1 MILSALVF
9 FSIVTITAPIIGKYI
24 GWIFFEDPQNN
35 LITDSPKG
43 VIKQQTWKKYFTSLM
58 IFNLICIVCT
68 FLIIFFQKYLPTGES
83 LTKELDFAASLNAAV
98 SFSTS
103 TFWQSHNPENQLT
116 VLSQI
121 FALTMQNFL
130 SGATSIAVFI
140 AFVRGIINNA
150 NPYIGNF
157 YNDFVRIL
165 CFLLLPAAFIISLF
179 LIAGGVPHDFTGN
192 IDYINLEGKKE
203 QMFIGPAAGQI
214 AIKNI
219 AANGGSIFSAGAAH
233 PFEAPSRLV
242 IILNLFLT
250 VITAISLI
258 FTYGFAVK
266 ATNFS
271 WSLYWIVVLV
281 IGFSL
286 HVLSLG
292 ENDYGIPLILADRIV
307 EDNFNYTG
315 KELIYDKFP
324 SLMWVLSITMSSNGT
339 TNACLENYSPLSTIV
354 LFSNLVMSKFI
365 MEGVGSG
372 FFAMLAYLI
381 VSVFLRGLITGNN
394 SNFFGKKITI
404 NEINYVI
411 IVFLI
416 MPVGVL
422 LFTGITFALP
432 ATKELITYQGSQA
445 VTDIAYNFV
454 SSFTNN
460 GSNFAGL
467 NTANNYFNYMTALAM
482 FKITTLLTK
491 LQNKYKILT
500 KKHYQNVKRIART
513 DFNKIN
519 SKAELTELD
528 QITSNLPL
536 MLPSYNSYISS
547 NYGIRK
553 HPGNKKYKMHCGI
566 DLVANYHAPIYAS
579 ATGKVSF
586 VGHQNGYGTT
596 VEISH
601 ENNIK
606 TKYTHLKKTFVK
618 KGQKVIRSQAIA
630 LQGRS
635 GNAHG
640 DHLHFEIH
648 IAGKHVNPYDFIGH
662 NYECFKR

>member
-1 MILSALVF
+1 MILSALIF
-9 FSIVTITAPIIGKYI
+9 FSIITVTAPIIGKYI
-24 GWIFFEDPQNN
+24 AWIFFDKNQNY
-35 LITDSPKG
+35 LIADSQESLLKL
-43 VIKQQTWKKYFTSLM
+43 QTWKKYFISLM
-58 IFNLICIVCT
+58 IFNIVCIVCT
-68 FLIIFFQKYLPTGES
+68 FLIVFFQRYLPTGKD
-83 LTKELDFAASLNAAV
+83 LTEELDFAASLNAAV

-103 TFWQSHNPENQLT
+103 TFWQSHNPEKQLS

-130 SGATSIAVFI
+130 SGSTSIVVFI

-157 YNDFVRIL
+157 YNDFLRVL
-165 CFLLLPAAFIISLF
+165 CFILLPAAFIISLF
-179 LIAGGVPHDFTGN
+179 LIAGGIPHDFTGN
-192 IDYINLEGKKE
+192 IDYINLEEKKE
-203 QMFIGPAAGQI
+203 QIFIGPAAGQI
-214 AIKNI
+214 AIKHI
-219 AANGGSIFSAGAAH
+219 ASNGGSIFSAGAAH
-233 PFEAPSRLV
+233 PFESSSRMV
-242 IILNLFLT
+242 IILNLFLI
-250 VITAISLI
+250 VIAPISLI

-266 ATNFS
+266 AINFS

-281 IGFSL
+281 MGFSL
-286 HVLSLG
+286 HVLYLG
-292 ENDYGIPLILADRIV
+292 ENDYGIPLILADRVV
-307 EDNFNYTG
+307 EDSFNYTG

-394 SNFFGKKITI
+394 SNFFAKKITI

-432 ATKELITYQGSQA
+432 ETKELITYQGSQA

-467 NTANNYFNYMTALAM
+467 NTANDYFNYMTSLAM
-482 FKITTLLTK
+482 FIGRYPIIYYSLAISGSFASKRKIANYNEDQNQSSLELSFFLL
-491 LQNKYKILT
+491 
-500 KKHYQNVKRIART
+500 
-513 DFNKIN
+513 
-519 SKAELTELD
+519 
-528 QITSNLPL
+528 ITVLIVGAIMFMPL
-536 MLPSYNSYISS
+536 MIL
-547 NYGIRK
+547 G
-553 HPGNKKYKMHCGI
+553 
-566 DLVANYHAPIYAS
+566 PIL
-579 ATGKVSF
+579 
-586 VGHQNGYGTT
+586 
-596 VEISH
+596 E
-601 ENNIK
+601 
-606 TKYTHLKKTFVK
+606 
-618 KGQKVIRSQAIA
+618 
-630 LQGRS
+630 
-635 GNAHG
+635 
-640 DHLHFEIH
+640 
-648 IAGKHVNPYDFIGH
+648 FI
-662 NYECFKR
+662 NM

>member
-219 AANGGSIFSAGAAH
+219 AANGGSIFLAGAAH

-250 VITAISLI
+250 VITPISLI

-482 FKITTLLTK
+482 FIGRYPIIYYSLAISGSFASKRKIANDNENQNQSSLELSFFLL
-491 LQNKYKILT
+491 
-500 KKHYQNVKRIART
+500 
-513 DFNKIN
+513 
-519 SKAELTELD
+519 
-528 QITSNLPL
+528 ITVLIVGAIMFMPL
-536 MLPSYNSYISS
+536 MIL
-547 NYGIRK
+547 G
-553 HPGNKKYKMHCGI
+553 
-566 DLVANYHAPIYAS
+566 PIL
-579 ATGKVSF
+579 
-586 VGHQNGYGTT
+586 
-596 VEISH
+596 E
-601 ENNIK
+601 
-606 TKYTHLKKTFVK
+606 
-618 KGQKVIRSQAIA
+618 
-630 LQGRS
+630 
-635 GNAHG
+635 
-640 DHLHFEIH
+640 
-648 IAGKHVNPYDFIGH
+648 FI
-662 NYECFKR
+662 NM

>member
-9 FSIVTITAPIIGKYI
+9 FSIVTVTAPIIGKYI
-24 GWIFFEDPQNN
+24 NWIFFEDPQNN

-140 AFVRGIINNA
+140 AFVRGIINNS

-250 VITAISLI
+250 VITPISLI

-281 IGFSL
+281 IVFSL

-394 SNFFGKKITI
+394 SHFFGKKITI

-432 ATKELITYQGSQA
+432 ATKGLITYQGSQA

-482 FKITTLLTK
+482 FIGRYPIIYYSLAISGSFASKRKIANDNENPNQSSLELSFFLL
-491 LQNKYKILT
+491 
-500 KKHYQNVKRIART
+500 
-513 DFNKIN
+513 
-519 SKAELTELD
+519 
-528 QITSNLPL
+528 ITVLIVGAIMFMPL
-536 MLPSYNSYISS
+536 MIL
-547 NYGIRK
+547 G
-553 HPGNKKYKMHCGI
+553 
-566 DLVANYHAPIYAS
+566 PIL
-579 ATGKVSF
+579 
-586 VGHQNGYGTT
+586 
-596 VEISH
+596 E
-601 ENNIK
+601 
-606 TKYTHLKKTFVK
+606 
-618 KGQKVIRSQAIA
+618 
-630 LQGRS
+630 
-635 GNAHG
+635 
-640 DHLHFEIH
+640 
-648 IAGKHVNPYDFIGH
+648 FI
-662 NYECFKR
+662 NM

>member
-9 FSIVTITAPIIGKYI
+9 FSMVTVTAPIIGKYI
-24 GWIFFEDPQNN
+24 NWIFFEDPQNN

-250 VITAISLI
+250 VITPISLI

-394 SNFFGKKITI
+394 SNFFTKKITI

-432 ATKELITYQGSQA
+432 ATKGLITYQGSQA

-460 GSNFAGL
+460 GSNFTGL

-482 FKITTLLTK
+482 FIGRYPIIYYSLAISGSFASKRKIANDNENPNQSSLELSFFLL
-491 LQNKYKILT
+491 
-500 KKHYQNVKRIART
+500 
-513 DFNKIN
+513 
-519 SKAELTELD
+519 
-528 QITSNLPL
+528 ITVLIVGAIMFMPL
-536 MLPSYNSYISS
+536 MIL
-547 NYGIRK
+547 G
-553 HPGNKKYKMHCGI
+553 
-566 DLVANYHAPIYAS
+566 PIL
-579 ATGKVSF
+579 
-586 VGHQNGYGTT
+586 
-596 VEISH
+596 E
-601 ENNIK
+601 
-606 TKYTHLKKTFVK
+606 
-618 KGQKVIRSQAIA
+618 
-630 LQGRS
+630 
-635 GNAHG
+635 
-640 DHLHFEIH
+640 
-648 IAGKHVNPYDFIGH
+648 FI
-662 NYECFKR
+662 NM

>member
-9 FSIVTITAPIIGKYI
+9 FSIVTVTAPIIGKYI
-24 GWIFFEDPQNN
+24 NWIFFEDPQNN

-140 AFVRGIINNA
+140 AFVRGIINNS

-250 VITAISLI
+250 VITPISLI

-432 ATKELITYQGSQA
+432 ATKGLITYQGSQA

-482 FKITTLLTK
+482 FIGRYPIIYYSLAISGSFASKRKIANDNENPNQSSLELSFFLL
-491 LQNKYKILT
+491 
-500 KKHYQNVKRIART
+500 
-513 DFNKIN
+513 
-519 SKAELTELD
+519 
-528 QITSNLPL
+528 ITVLIVGAIMFMPL
-536 MLPSYNSYISS
+536 MIL
-547 NYGIRK
+547 G
-553 HPGNKKYKMHCGI
+553 
-566 DLVANYHAPIYAS
+566 PIL
-579 ATGKVSF
+579 
-586 VGHQNGYGTT
+586 
-596 VEISH
+596 E
-601 ENNIK
+601 
-606 TKYTHLKKTFVK
+606 
-618 KGQKVIRSQAIA
+618 
-630 LQGRS
+630 
-635 GNAHG
+635 
-640 DHLHFEIH
+640 
-648 IAGKHVNPYDFIGH
+648 FI
-662 NYECFKR
+662 NM

>member
-1 MILSALVF
+1 MILSALIF
-9 FSIVTITAPIIGKYI
+9 FSIITVTAPIIGKYI
-24 GWIFFEDPQNN
+24 AWIFFDKNQNY
-35 LITDSPKG
+35 LIADFQESLLKL
-43 VIKQQTWKKYFTSLM
+43 QTWKKYFISLM
-58 IFNLICIVCT
+58 IFNIVCIVCT
-68 FLIIFFQKYLPTGES
+68 FLIVFFQKYLPTGKD
-83 LTKELDFAASLNAAV
+83 LTEELDFAASLNAAV

-103 TFWQSHNPENQLT
+103 TFWQSHNPEKQLS

-130 SGATSIAVFI
+130 SGSTSIVVFI

-157 YNDFVRIL
+157 YNDFLRVL
-165 CFLLLPAAFIISLF
+165 CFILLPAAFIISLF
-179 LIAGGVPHDFTGN
+179 LIAGGIPHDFTGN

-203 QMFIGPAAGQI
+203 QIFIGPAAGQI
-214 AIKNI
+214 AIKHI

-233 PFEAPSRLV
+233 PFESSSRMV
-242 IILNLFLT
+242 IILNLFLI
-250 VITAISLI
+250 VIAPISLI

-266 ATNFS
+266 AINFS

-281 IGFSL
+281 MGFSL
-286 HVLSLG
+286 HVLYLG
-292 ENDYGIPLILADRIV
+292 ENDYGIPLILADRVV

-394 SNFFGKKITI
+394 SIFFGKKITI

-432 ATKELITYQGSQA
+432 ETKELITYQGSQA

-467 NTANNYFNYMTALAM
+467 NTANDYFNYMTSLAM
-482 FKITTLLTK
+482 FIGRYPIIYYSLAISGSFASKRKIAKNYNEDQNQSSLELSFFLL
-491 LQNKYKILT
+491 
-500 KKHYQNVKRIART
+500 
-513 DFNKIN
+513 
-519 SKAELTELD
+519 
-528 QITSNLPL
+528 ITVLIVGAIMFMPL
-536 MLPSYNSYISS
+536 MIL
-547 NYGIRK
+547 G
-553 HPGNKKYKMHCGI
+553 
-566 DLVANYHAPIYAS
+566 PIL
-579 ATGKVSF
+579 
-586 VGHQNGYGTT
+586 
-596 VEISH
+596 E
-601 ENNIK
+601 
-606 TKYTHLKKTFVK
+606 
-618 KGQKVIRSQAIA
+618 
-630 LQGRS
+630 
-635 GNAHG
+635 
-640 DHLHFEIH
+640 
-648 IAGKHVNPYDFIGH
+648 FI
-662 NYECFKR
+662 NM

>member
-1 MILSALVF
+1 MILSALIF
-9 FSIVTITAPIIGKYI
+9 FSIITVTAPIIGKYI
-24 GWIFFEDPQNN
+24 AWIFFDKNQNY
-35 LITDSPKG
+35 LIADSQESLLKL
-43 VIKQQTWKKYFTSLM
+43 QTWKKYFISLM
-58 IFNLICIVCT
+58 IFNIVCIVCT
-68 FLIIFFQKYLPTGES
+68 FLIVFFQRYLPTGKD
-83 LTKELDFAASLNAAV
+83 LTEELDFAASLNAAV

-103 TFWQSHNPENQLT
+103 TFWQSHNPEKQLS

-130 SGATSIAVFI
+130 SGSTSIVVFI

-157 YNDFVRIL
+157 YNDFLRVL
-165 CFLLLPAAFIISLF
+165 CFILLPAAFIISLF
-179 LIAGGVPHDFTGN
+179 LITGGIPHDFTGN

-203 QMFIGPAAGQI
+203 QIFIGPAAGQI
-214 AIKNI
+214 AIKHI
-219 AANGGSIFSAGAAH
+219 ASNGGSIFSAGAAH
-233 PFEAPSRLV
+233 PFESSSRMV
-242 IILNLFLT
+242 IILNLFLI
-250 VITAISLI
+250 VIAPISLI

-266 ATNFS
+266 AINFS

-281 IGFSL
+281 MGFSL
-286 HVLSLG
+286 HVLYLG
-292 ENDYGIPLILADRIV
+292 ENDYGIPLILADRVV
-307 EDNFNYTG
+307 EDSFNYTG

-394 SNFFGKKITI
+394 SIFFGKKITI

-432 ATKELITYQGSQA
+432 ETKELITYQGSQA

-460 GSNFAGL
+460 GSNFVGL
-467 NTANNYFNYMTALAM
+467 NTANDYFNYMTSLAM
-482 FKITTLLTK
+482 FIGRYPIIYYSLAISGSFASKRKIANYNEDQNQSSLELSFFLL
-491 LQNKYKILT
+491 
-500 KKHYQNVKRIART
+500 
-513 DFNKIN
+513 
-519 SKAELTELD
+519 
-528 QITSNLPL
+528 ITVLIVGAIMFMPL
-536 MLPSYNSYISS
+536 MIL
-547 NYGIRK
+547 G
-553 HPGNKKYKMHCGI
+553 
-566 DLVANYHAPIYAS
+566 PIL
-579 ATGKVSF
+579 
-586 VGHQNGYGTT
+586 
-596 VEISH
+596 E
-601 ENNIK
+601 
-606 TKYTHLKKTFVK
+606 
-618 KGQKVIRSQAIA
+618 
-630 LQGRS
+630 
-635 GNAHG
+635 
-640 DHLHFEIH
+640 
-648 IAGKHVNPYDFIGH
+648 FI
-662 NYECFKR
+662 NM

>member
-482 FKITTLLTK
+482 FIGRYPIIYYSLAISGSFASKKKITNDNENPNQSSLELSFFLL
-491 LQNKYKILT
+491 
-500 KKHYQNVKRIART
+500 
-513 DFNKIN
+513 
-519 SKAELTELD
+519 
-528 QITSNLPL
+528 ITVLIVGAIMFMPL
-536 MLPSYNSYISS
+536 MIL
-547 NYGIRK
+547 G
-553 HPGNKKYKMHCGI
+553 
-566 DLVANYHAPIYAS
+566 PIL
-579 ATGKVSF
+579 
-586 VGHQNGYGTT
+586 
-596 VEISH
+596 E
-601 ENNIK
+601 
-606 TKYTHLKKTFVK
+606 
-618 KGQKVIRSQAIA
+618 
-630 LQGRS
+630 
-635 GNAHG
+635 
-640 DHLHFEIH
+640 
-648 IAGKHVNPYDFIGH
+648 FI
-662 NYECFKR
+662 NM

>member
-1 MILSALVF
+1 MILSALIF
-9 FSIVTITAPIIGKYI
+9 FSIITVTAPIIGKYI
-24 GWIFFEDPQNN
+24 AWIFFDKNQNY
-35 LITDSPKG
+35 LIADSQESFLKL
-43 VIKQQTWKKYFTSLM
+43 QTWKKYFISLM
-58 IFNLICIVCT
+58 IFNIVCIVCT
-68 FLIIFFQKYLPTGES
+68 FLIVFFQKYLPTGKD
-83 LTKELDFAASLNAAV
+83 LTEELDFAASLNAAV

-103 TFWQSHNPENQLT
+103 TFWQSHNPEKQLS

-130 SGATSIAVFI
+130 SGATSIVVFI

-157 YNDFVRIL
+157 YNDFLRVL
-165 CFLLLPAAFIISLF
+165 CFILLPAAFIISLF
-179 LIAGGVPHDFTGN
+179 LIAGGIPHDFTGN
-192 IDYINLEGKKE
+192 IDYINLEGKKG

-214 AIKNI
+214 AIKHI

-233 PFEAPSRLV
+233 PFESSSRMV
-242 IILNLFLT
+242 IILNLFLI
-250 VITAISLI
+250 VIAPISLI

-266 ATNFS
+266 AINFS

-281 IGFSL
+281 MGFSL
-286 HVLSLG
+286 HVLYLG
-292 ENDYGIPLILADRIV
+292 ENDYGIPLILADRVV

-394 SNFFGKKITI
+394 SIFFGKKITI

-432 ATKELITYQGSQA
+432 ETKELITYQGSQA

-467 NTANNYFNYMTALAM
+467 NTANDYFNYMTSLAM
-482 FKITTLLTK
+482 FIGRYPIIYYSLAISGSFASKRKIANYNEDQNQSSLELSFFLL
-491 LQNKYKILT
+491 
-500 KKHYQNVKRIART
+500 
-513 DFNKIN
+513 
-519 SKAELTELD
+519 
-528 QITSNLPL
+528 ITVLIVGAIMFMPL
-536 MLPSYNSYISS
+536 MIL
-547 NYGIRK
+547 G
-553 HPGNKKYKMHCGI
+553 
-566 DLVANYHAPIYAS
+566 PIL
-579 ATGKVSF
+579 
-586 VGHQNGYGTT
+586 
-596 VEISH
+596 E
-601 ENNIK
+601 
-606 TKYTHLKKTFVK
+606 
-618 KGQKVIRSQAIA
+618 
-630 LQGRS
+630 
-635 GNAHG
+635 
-640 DHLHFEIH
+640 
-648 IAGKHVNPYDFIGH
+648 FI
-662 NYECFKR
+662 NM

>member
-9 FSIVTITAPIIGKYI
+9 FSIVTVTAPIIGKYI
-24 GWIFFEDPQNN
+24 NWIFFENPQNN

-250 VITAISLI
+250 VITPISLI

-292 ENDYGIPLILADRIV
+292 ENDYGIPLILADRIL

-422 LFTGITFALP
+422 LFTGVTFALP
-432 ATKELITYQGSQA
+432 ATKGLITYQGSQA

-467 NTANNYFNYMTALAM
+467 NTANNYFNYITALAM
-482 FKITTLLTK
+482 FIGRYPIIYYSLAISGSFASKRKIANDNENPNQSSLELSFFLL
-491 LQNKYKILT
+491 
-500 KKHYQNVKRIART
+500 
-513 DFNKIN
+513 
-519 SKAELTELD
+519 
-528 QITSNLPL
+528 ITVLIVGAIMFMPL
-536 MLPSYNSYISS
+536 MIL
-547 NYGIRK
+547 G
-553 HPGNKKYKMHCGI
+553 
-566 DLVANYHAPIYAS
+566 PIL
-579 ATGKVSF
+579 
-586 VGHQNGYGTT
+586 
-596 VEISH
+596 E
-601 ENNIK
+601 
-606 TKYTHLKKTFVK
+606 
-618 KGQKVIRSQAIA
+618 
-630 LQGRS
+630 
-635 GNAHG
+635 
-640 DHLHFEIH
+640 
-648 IAGKHVNPYDFIGH
+648 FI
-662 NYECFKR
+662 NM

>member
-9 FSIVTITAPIIGKYI
+9 FSIVTVTAPIIGKYI
-24 GWIFFEDPQNN
+24 NWIFFENPQNN

-250 VITAISLI
+250 VITPISLI

-432 ATKELITYQGSQA
+432 ATKGLITYQGSQA

-467 NTANNYFNYMTALAM
+467 NTANNYFNYITALAM
-482 FKITTLLTK
+482 FIGRYPIIYYSLAISGSFASKRKIANDNENPNQSSLELSFFLL
-491 LQNKYKILT
+491 
-500 KKHYQNVKRIART
+500 
-513 DFNKIN
+513 
-519 SKAELTELD
+519 
-528 QITSNLPL
+528 ITVLIVGAIMFMPL
-536 MLPSYNSYISS
+536 MIL
-547 NYGIRK
+547 G
-553 HPGNKKYKMHCGI
+553 
-566 DLVANYHAPIYAS
+566 PIL
-579 ATGKVSF
+579 
-586 VGHQNGYGTT
+586 
-596 VEISH
+596 E
-601 ENNIK
+601 
-606 TKYTHLKKTFVK
+606 
-618 KGQKVIRSQAIA
+618 
-630 LQGRS
+630 
-635 GNAHG
+635 
-640 DHLHFEIH
+640 
-648 IAGKHVNPYDFIGH
+648 FI
-662 NYECFKR
+662 NM

>member
-9 FSIVTITAPIIGKYI
+9 FSIVTVTAPIIGKYI
-24 GWIFFEDPQNN
+24 NWIFFEDPQNN

-219 AANGGSIFSAGAAH
+219 AANGGSIFLAGAAH

-250 VITAISLI
+250 VITPISLI

-482 FKITTLLTK
+482 FIGRYPIIYYSLAISGSFASKRKIANDNENQNQSSLELSFFLL
-491 LQNKYKILT
+491 
-500 KKHYQNVKRIART
+500 
-513 DFNKIN
+513 
-519 SKAELTELD
+519 
-528 QITSNLPL
+528 ITVLIVGAIMFMPL
-536 MLPSYNSYISS
+536 MIL
-547 NYGIRK
+547 G
-553 HPGNKKYKMHCGI
+553 
-566 DLVANYHAPIYAS
+566 PIL
-579 ATGKVSF
+579 
-586 VGHQNGYGTT
+586 
-596 VEISH
+596 E
-601 ENNIK
+601 
-606 TKYTHLKKTFVK
+606 
-618 KGQKVIRSQAIA
+618 
-630 LQGRS
+630 
-635 GNAHG
+635 
-640 DHLHFEIH
+640 
-648 IAGKHVNPYDFIGH
+648 FI
-662 NYECFKR
+662 NM

>member
-1 MILSALVF
+1 MILSALIF
-9 FSIVTITAPIIGKYI
+9 FSIITVTAPIIGKYI
-24 GWIFFEDPQNN
+24 AWIFFDKNQNY
-35 LITDSPKG
+35 LIADSQESLLKL
-43 VIKQQTWKKYFTSLM
+43 QTWKKYFISLM
-58 IFNLICIVCT
+58 IFNIVCIVCT
-68 FLIIFFQKYLPTGES
+68 FLIVFFQRYLPTGKD
-83 LTKELDFAASLNAAV
+83 LTEELDFAASLNAAV

-103 TFWQSHNPENQLT
+103 TFWQSHNPEKQLS

-130 SGATSIAVFI
+130 SGSTSIVVFI

-157 YNDFVRIL
+157 YNDFLRVL
-165 CFLLLPAAFIISLF
+165 CFILLPAAFIISLF
-179 LIAGGVPHDFTGN
+179 LIAGGIPHDFTGN

-203 QMFIGPAAGQI
+203 QIFIGPAAGQI
-214 AIKNI
+214 AIKHI
-219 AANGGSIFSAGAAH
+219 ASNGGSIFSAGAAH
-233 PFEAPSRLV
+233 PFESSSRMV
-242 IILNLFLT
+242 IILNLFLI
-250 VITAISLI
+250 VIAPISLI

-266 ATNFS
+266 AINFS

-281 IGFSL
+281 MGFSL
-286 HVLSLG
+286 HVLYLG
-292 ENDYGIPLILADRIV
+292 ENDYGIPLILADRVV
-307 EDNFNYTG
+307 EDSFNYTG

-381 VSVFLRGLITGNN
+381 VSVFLRGLITGNS

-432 ATKELITYQGSQA
+432 ETKELITYQGSQA

-467 NTANNYFNYMTALAM
+467 NTANDYFNYMTSLAM
-482 FKITTLLTK
+482 FIGRYPIIYYSLAISGSFASKRKIANYNEDQNQSSLELSFFLL
-491 LQNKYKILT
+491 
-500 KKHYQNVKRIART
+500 
-513 DFNKIN
+513 
-519 SKAELTELD
+519 
-528 QITSNLPL
+528 ITVLIVGAIMFMPL
-536 MLPSYNSYISS
+536 MIL
-547 NYGIRK
+547 G
-553 HPGNKKYKMHCGI
+553 
-566 DLVANYHAPIYAS
+566 PIL
-579 ATGKVSF
+579 
-586 VGHQNGYGTT
+586 
-596 VEISH
+596 E
-601 ENNIK
+601 
-606 TKYTHLKKTFVK
+606 
-618 KGQKVIRSQAIA
+618 
-630 LQGRS
+630 
-635 GNAHG
+635 
-640 DHLHFEIH
+640 
-648 IAGKHVNPYDFIGH
+648 FI
-662 NYECFKR
+662 NM

>member
-1 MILSALVF
+1 MILSALIF
-9 FSIVTITAPIIGKYI
+9 FSIITVTAPIIGKYI
-24 GWIFFEDPQNN
+24 AWIFFDKNQNY
-35 LITDSPKG
+35 LIADFQESLLKL
-43 VIKQQTWKKYFTSLM
+43 QTWKKYFISLM
-58 IFNLICIVCT
+58 IFNIVCIVCT
-68 FLIIFFQKYLPTGES
+68 FLIVFFQKYLPTGKD
-83 LTKELDFAASLNAAV
+83 LTEELDFAASLNAAV

-103 TFWQSHNPENQLT
+103 TFWQSHNPEKQLSI
-116 VLSQI
+116 LSQI

-130 SGATSIAVFI
+130 SGATSIVVFI

-157 YNDFVRIL
+157 YNDFLRVL
-165 CFLLLPAAFIISLF
+165 CFILLPAAFIISLF
-179 LIAGGVPHDFTGN
+179 LIAGGIPHDFTGN

-203 QMFIGPAAGQI
+203 QIFIGPAAGQI
-214 AIKNI
+214 AIKHI

-233 PFEAPSRLV
+233 PFESSSRMV
-242 IILNLFLT
+242 IILNLFLI
-250 VITAISLI
+250 VIAPISLI

-266 ATNFS
+266 AINFS

-281 IGFSL
+281 MGFSL
-286 HVLSLG
+286 HVLYLG
-292 ENDYGIPLILADRIV
+292 ENDYGIPLILADRVV

-394 SNFFGKKITI
+394 SIFFGKKITI

-432 ATKELITYQGSQA
+432 ETKELITYQGSQA

-467 NTANNYFNYMTALAM
+467 NTANDYFNYMTSLAM
-482 FKITTLLTK
+482 FIGRYPIIYYSLAISGSFASKRKIAKNYNEDQNQSSLELSFFLL
-491 LQNKYKILT
+491 
-500 KKHYQNVKRIART
+500 
-513 DFNKIN
+513 
-519 SKAELTELD
+519 
-528 QITSNLPL
+528 ITVLIVGAIMFMPL
-536 MLPSYNSYISS
+536 MIL
-547 NYGIRK
+547 G
-553 HPGNKKYKMHCGI
+553 
-566 DLVANYHAPIYAS
+566 PIL
-579 ATGKVSF
+579 
-586 VGHQNGYGTT
+586 
-596 VEISH
+596 E
-601 ENNIK
+601 
-606 TKYTHLKKTFVK
+606 
-618 KGQKVIRSQAIA
+618 
-630 LQGRS
+630 
-635 GNAHG
+635 
-640 DHLHFEIH
+640 
-648 IAGKHVNPYDFIGH
+648 FI
-662 NYECFKR
+662 NM

>member
-1 MILSALVF
+1 MILSALIF
-9 FSIVTITAPIIGKYI
+9 FSIITVTAPIIGKYI
-24 GWIFFEDPQNN
+24 AWIFFDKNQNY
-35 LITDSPKG
+35 LIADSQESLLKL
-43 VIKQQTWKKYFTSLM
+43 QTWKKYFISLM
-58 IFNLICIVCT
+58 IFNIVCIVCT
-68 FLIIFFQKYLPTGES
+68 FLIVFFQRYLPTGKD
-83 LTKELDFAASLNAAV
+83 LTEELDFAASLNAAV

-103 TFWQSHNPENQLT
+103 TFWQSHNPEKQLS

-130 SGATSIAVFI
+130 SGSTSIVVFI

-157 YNDFVRIL
+157 YNDFLRVL
-165 CFLLLPAAFIISLF
+165 CFILLPAAFIISLF
-179 LIAGGVPHDFTGN
+179 LIAGGIPHDFTGN
-192 IDYINLEGKKE
+192 IDYINLEEKKE
-203 QMFIGPAAGQI
+203 QIFIGPAAGQI
-214 AIKNI
+214 AIKHI
-219 AANGGSIFSAGAAH
+219 ASNGGSIFSAGAAH
-233 PFEAPSRLV
+233 PFESSSRMV
-242 IILNLFLT
+242 IILNLFLI
-250 VITAISLI
+250 VIAPISLI

-266 ATNFS
+266 AINFS

-281 IGFSL
+281 MGFSL
-286 HVLSLG
+286 HVLYLG
-292 ENDYGIPLILADRIV
+292 ENDYGIPLILADRVV
-307 EDNFNYTG
+307 EDSFNYTG

-394 SNFFGKKITI
+394 SIFFGKKITI

-432 ATKELITYQGSQA
+432 ETKELITYQGSQA

-467 NTANNYFNYMTALAM
+467 NTANDYFNYMTSLAM
-482 FKITTLLTK
+482 FIGRYPIIYYSLAISGSFASKRKIANYNEDQNQSSLELSFFLL
-491 LQNKYKILT
+491 
-500 KKHYQNVKRIART
+500 
-513 DFNKIN
+513 
-519 SKAELTELD
+519 
-528 QITSNLPL
+528 ITVLIVGAIMFMPL
-536 MLPSYNSYISS
+536 MIL
-547 NYGIRK
+547 G
-553 HPGNKKYKMHCGI
+553 
-566 DLVANYHAPIYAS
+566 PIL
-579 ATGKVSF
+579 
-586 VGHQNGYGTT
+586 
-596 VEISH
+596 E
-601 ENNIK
+601 
-606 TKYTHLKKTFVK
+606 
-618 KGQKVIRSQAIA
+618 
-630 LQGRS
+630 
-635 GNAHG
+635 
-640 DHLHFEIH
+640 
-648 IAGKHVNPYDFIGH
+648 FI
-662 NYECFKR
+662 NM

>member
-140 AFVRGIINNA
+140 AFVRGIINNS

-250 VITAISLI
+250 VITPISLI

-432 ATKELITYQGSQA
+432 ATKELINYQGSQA

-460 GSNFAGL
+460 GSNFTGL

-482 FKITTLLTK
+482 FIGRYPIIPFVI
-491 LQNKYKILT
+491 NKAMNYDRQM
-500 KKHYQNVKRIART
+500 YY
-513 DFNKIN
+513 IN
-519 SKAELTELD
+519 
-528 QITSNLPL
+528 
-536 MLPSYNSYISS
+536 
-547 NYGIRK
+547 R
-553 HPGNKKYKMHCGI
+553 
-566 DLVANYHAPIYAS
+566 DLW
-579 ATGKVSF
+579 
-586 VGHQNGYGTT
+586 
-596 VEISH
+596 
-601 ENNIK
+601 
-606 TKYTHLKKTFVK
+606 
-618 KGQKVIRSQAIA
+618 
-630 LQGRS
+630 
-635 GNAHG
+635 
-640 DHLHFEIH
+640 D
-648 IAGKHVNPYDFIGH
+648 VN
-662 NYECFKR
+662 